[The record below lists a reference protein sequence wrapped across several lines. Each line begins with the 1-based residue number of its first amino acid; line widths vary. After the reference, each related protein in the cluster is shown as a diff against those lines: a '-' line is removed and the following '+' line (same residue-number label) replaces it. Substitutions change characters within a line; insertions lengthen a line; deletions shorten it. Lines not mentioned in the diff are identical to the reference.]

1 VDALEKTLM
10 LDFRLN
16 LPRGTQPHFLFIGA
30 HSDDIEIG
38 CGGTIMEL
46 LAAYPR
52 ARLSWV
58 VLSSDGADA
67 GKREAEAR
75 RSAKLFTRSKG
86 RLDVY
91 VKDFRGAF
99 FPAEFVQI
107 KQFFEELK
115 ALKPDVVFTHC
126 REELHQDHRIVGEL
140 SWNTFRDHAMFE
152 YEIPKFDGGLG
163 SPQAFVPVSEKNVAR
178 KIDLLMKVFATQ
190 RSKRWFTPETFRG
203 LMRLRGIECNAPD
216 GYAEAYYV
224 RKVVLAA
231 GKRA

>member
-1 VDALEKTLM
+1 LSLDGLAQTLM
-10 LDFRLN
+10 LNFGFN
-16 LPRGTQPHFLFIGA
+16 LPRGRQPHFLFIGA

-38 CGGTIMEL
+38 CGGTVMEL

-52 ARLSWV
+52 ARVSWV
-58 VLSSDGADA
+58 VLSSEGRRDS
-67 GKREAEAR
+67 EAR
-75 RSAKLFTRSKG
+75 RSATLYGRGKG
-86 RLDVY
+86 RFNVI
-91 VKDFRGAF
+91 VKNFRGAF
-99 FPAEFVQI
+99 FPAEFVAL
-107 KQFFEELK
+107 KEFFEELK

-163 SPQAFVPVSEKNVAR
+163 SPQFFVPVSAKNVER
-178 KIDLLMKVFATQ
+178 KIALLMKIFATQ

-216 GYAEAYYV
+216 GYAEAYYA

-231 GKRA
+231 RGVVR

>member
-1 VDALEKTLM
+1 M

-16 LPRGTQPHFLFIGA
+16 LPRGAQPHFLFIGA

-38 CGGTIMEL
+38 CGGTVMEL

-52 ARLSWV
+52 ARVSWV
-58 VLSSDGADA
+58 VLSSEGGRD
-67 GKREAEAR
+67 AEAR
-75 RSAKLFTRSKG
+75 RSAQLFG
-86 RLDVY
+86 RGRGRFGVI

-99 FPAEFVQI
+99 FPAEFVAI
-107 KQFFEELK
+107 KEFFEQLK

-126 REELHQDHRIVGEL
+126 REELHQDH
-140 SWNTFRDHAMFE
+140 AMFE

-163 SPQAFVPVSEKNVAR
+163 SPQFFVPVSEKNVAR

-203 LMRLRGIECNAPD
+203 LMRLRGIECNAPE
-216 GYAEAYYV
+216 GYAEAFYA
-224 RKVVLAA
+224 RKVVLARS
-231 GKRA
+231 RA